1 MDIVSDLGLIAILQA
16 QALLV
21 KLAHAIDALANVVIV
36 NECLRRVVR
45 RELEKQDS
53 VAFVLHRIRGRHV
66 HCLRRA
72 LLLLSG
78 LLHFCNCSLG
88 FGSATVALV

>member
-45 RELEKQDS
+45 RELEK
-53 VAFVLHRIRGRHV
+53 
-66 HCLRRA
+66 
-72 LLLLSG
+72 
-78 LLHFCNCSLG
+78 
-88 FGSATVALV
+88 